1 MKRAMLTVMVLAISV
16 IFVAAV
22 MAAEQ
27 KAPALAVATPAPSY
41 EKYSGVVEKVDA
53 AQKGFSVKS
62 GKGEMMFSWTDKT
75 KITEGK
81 KALSFTDLK
90 KGQEVTVEYVKERT
104 KSVAQ
109 SVSVSAPKTMGT
121 KEKTPSSTEKK

>member
-1 MKRAMLTVMVLAISV
+1 MKRAMLTIMALAISV

-27 KAPALAVATPAPSY
+27 KAPAPVSATPAPTF

-53 AQKGFSVKS
+53 AKKDFSVKR
-62 GKGEMMFSWTDKT
+62 GKGEMMFFWTDKT
-75 KITEGK
+75 KVTEGS
-81 KALSFTDLK
+81 KALSFAELK
-90 KGQEVTVEYVKERT
+90 KGQEVTVEYTKEGN
-104 KSVAQ
+104 KSVAHL
-109 SVSVSAPKTMGT
+109 VSVSPPKTMGM

>member
-1 MKRAMLTVMVLAISV
+1 MKRATLTVMALAISV

-27 KAPALAVATPAPSY
+27 KAPAPVTPAPTF

-53 AQKGFSVKS
+53 AKKDFSVKS
-62 GKGEMMFSWTDKT
+62 GKGAMMFSWTDKT
-75 KITEGK
+75 KATEGTK
-81 KALSFTDLK
+81 EFSFAELK
-90 KGQEVTVEYVKERT
+90 KGQEVTVEYTKEGN

-109 SVSVSAPKTMGT
+109 SVSVSPPKTMGM
-121 KEKTPSSTEKK
+121 KGKTPSSTEKK

>member
-1 MKRAMLTVMVLAISV
+1 MKRAMLSVLGIALSV

-27 KAPALAVATPAPSY
+27 KAPASATPAPTY

-53 AQKGFSVKS
+53 AKKDFSVNS

-75 KITEGK
+75 KFTEGSK
-81 KALSFTDLK
+81 ELSFNELK
-90 KGQEVTVEYVKERT
+90 KGQEVTVEYAKEGN

-109 SVSVSAPKTMGT
+109 SVSVSPPKTMGM